1 MTQAVAFDVY
11 PEIVGGNVRPLLDA
25 LDAAIAEVQANA
37 GHGDAEYNP
46 WALRALSA
54 AERLRE
60 LVRGSLVSLGSE
72 ECGERE
78 CPEYVTEDGDD
89 TDVELCSHV
98 ELHLATT
105 DDRLRLDR
113 VRHYIAGVDPERNEP
128 EVIAHA
134 LDMARRYACDPFPD
148 F

>member
-1 MTQAVAFDVY
+1 MTQAVAFDAY
-11 PEIVGGNVRPLLDA
+11 PEIADGNVRP
-25 LDAAIAEVQANA
+25 LDAAIAEVQANV

-72 ECGERE
+72 ECAGERE
-78 CPEYVTEDGDD
+78 CPEYDADAGGDD
-89 TDVELCSHV
+89 IELCSHV

-113 VRHYIAGVDPERNEP
+113 VRYYVKGVDPERNQP
-128 EVIAHA
+128 EVIAHS
-134 LDMARRYACDPFPD
+134 LDMARRFACDPYPD
-148 F
+148 LG